1 MKYYVVCTSNGYFQ
15 TDKITEWSDFDSAK
29 NKYHA
34 ICNTLGTNKDVE
46 TAIIKILDSQ
56 LDVVG
61 DYSEFI
67 DHRKEAPAS

>member
-1 MKYYVVCTSNGYFQ
+1 MKYYVVYTSNGYFQ
-15 TDKITEWSDFDSAK
+15 TDKITEWSDLDSAK

-46 TAIIKILDSQ
+46 TAVVKILDNQ

-61 DYSEFI
+61 NYSEFI
-67 DHRKEAPAS
+67 DHRNEA